1 VTGGT
6 NGGAEMWVS
15 DRAAAAAPYLRAVL
29 EDREVQDALRRVAG
43 RGRDAIRRARGQ
55 SPGKA
60 VKDKR
65 LRRRA
70 QQAAAASWEL
80 LAAIEAA
87 QTPRRPRRGRRLML
101 VLTVIAGAYGAYL
114 VSNADGRE
122 ALRGLFTNRDASS
135 QSSRA

>member
-1 VTGGT
+1 M
-6 NGGAEMWVS
+6 AAREMSVG
-15 DRAAAAAPYLRAVL
+15 DRAAAVAPYMRTVL
-29 EDREVQDALRRVAG
+29 EDRAVQDALRRATGAG
-43 RGRDAIRRARGQ
+43 RDTVRRARGQ

-70 QQAAAASWEL
+70 QQAASASWEL

-87 QTPRRPRRGRRLML
+87 QRPRRPRRGRRLML
-101 VLTVIAGAYGAYL
+101 ALTVIAGAYGAYL

-122 ALRGLFTNRDASS
+122 ALRGLFTNRDTSS
-135 QSSRA
+135 QSSSA